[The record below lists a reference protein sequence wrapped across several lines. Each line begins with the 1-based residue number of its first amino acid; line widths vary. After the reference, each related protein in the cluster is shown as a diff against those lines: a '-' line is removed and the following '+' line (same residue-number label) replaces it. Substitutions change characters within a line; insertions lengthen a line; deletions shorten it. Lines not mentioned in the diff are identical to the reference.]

1 MTKISHLARHE
12 RKIITEAREQLFK
25 RTIIKDSSAQSEQEA
40 LNLLIASGIT
50 RFGILFMM
58 IFIMQV
64 LVNLYRYT
72 MRLSAYYLSQA
83 DAFLLAG
90 EDSKALM
97 ELLPALSPAQV
108 DFGKPPTT
116 PMGEVS
122 KLLELAN
129 KARAVT

>member
-1 MTKISHLARHE
+1 MTKISHLARHDH
-12 RKIITEAREQLFK
+12 KTITEAREQLFK